1 MSPVGV
7 VSEYGGSHAHR
18 ASRRGQR
25 GAKQGSKV
33 EMAPATLAREGGRGG
48 ACFCASSEERGCV
61 SLFPNMAYHSVN
73 YAVMEMNMHNFLSFN
88 IVLSPKEGN

>member
-7 VSEYGGSHAHR
+7 VSEYGGSHAQVC
-18 ASRRGQR
+18 RRGQR

-33 EMAPATLAREGGRGG
+33 EMAPATLARERGG
-48 ACFCASSEERGCV
+48 GASFCASSEERGYV

-73 YAVMEMNMHNFLSFN
+73 YAVKELNTHNL
-88 IVLSPKEGN
+88 